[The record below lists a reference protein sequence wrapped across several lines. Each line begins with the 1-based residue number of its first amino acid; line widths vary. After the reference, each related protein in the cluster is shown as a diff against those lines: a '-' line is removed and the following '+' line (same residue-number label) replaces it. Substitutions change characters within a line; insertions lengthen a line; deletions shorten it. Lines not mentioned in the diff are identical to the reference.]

1 MTIDVRHE
9 VEHQRFVAIV
19 DGVEAV
25 LDYEEGAGILRITH
39 TVVPPAIGGRGIAG
53 ELVRAALDHARAD
66 SLKVIPDCSYAA
78 AFIRRHT
85 QYADLLAG

>member
-1 MTIDVRHE
+1 
-9 VEHQRFVAIV
+9 
-19 DGVEAV
+19 
-25 LDYEEGAGILRITH
+25 
-39 TVVPPAIGGRGIAG
+39 
-53 ELVRAALDHARAD
+53 LDHARAD